1 MVKIKEV
8 KVDGY
13 KKVIEA
19 TDPESNLHCIIAIHS
34 TSLGPS
40 LGGTRIYPYVPLKKL

>member
-19 TDPESNLHCIIAIHS
+19 TIWTQSSLHYRYS
-34 TSLGPS
+34 
-40 LGGTRIYPYVPLKKL
+40 